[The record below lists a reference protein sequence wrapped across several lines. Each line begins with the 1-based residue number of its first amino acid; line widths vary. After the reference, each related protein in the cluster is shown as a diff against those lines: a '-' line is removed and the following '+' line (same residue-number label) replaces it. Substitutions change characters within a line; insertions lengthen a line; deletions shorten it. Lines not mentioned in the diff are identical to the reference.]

1 MHGAWLGWFA
11 FKRKVTRGNERT
23 KRSTLSRGI
32 FLARTPGGSILH
44 AVAAVVDAA
53 AAGHCPERRSWAGR
67 HASFE
72 QLVFSFPVENAVP
85 RVAAQTRAT
94 STERELLKAAVHTT
108 GRPTHFVDAPR
119 QQCTASLAIWR
130 FLWHCCLLSR
140 PFPFRGGRFL

>member
-23 KRSTLSRGI
+23 KRSTLSRDH

-94 STERELLKAAVHTT
+94 STERRAAA
-108 GRPTHFVDAPR
+108 R
-119 QQCTASLAIWR
+119 CTAASHCSLVAVGVPCHAVAMSSYRAPSFSANWST
-130 FLWHCCLLSR
+130 LATNASR
-140 PFPFRGGRFL
+140 TT